1 MRIGQHTRNLVAMAT
16 NETTVEVAGRSIRIT
31 SPDKVMFPEQGWTK
45 LHVVEHYLM
54 CASGALR
61 GVRNRP
67 SLLKRWN
74 AGVAQRPLFVKR
86 PKGAR
91 NLVDVTFPSARPGQ
105 MFAPLDESDVI
116 WMAQMN
122 CLDLNPWNARAD
134 DLMHPDELRVDL
146 DPTEGHDFEAARDVA
161 FAVKALLDEL
171 GLTGWPKTSGNR
183 GIHIYVRLERE
194 WDFYQVRRAALALAR
209 EVERR
214 HELATT
220 AWWKEERDGV
230 FIDFNQN
237 AWDKTIASAYSIRHT
252 GLVSTPFTWDELDTI
267 DHRAMDLASFRDRW
281 ADAGDLTDGIDEA
294 AGRLD
299 PLLEM
304 VAADEANGIGDAP
317 WPPHYPKMPGE
328 PPRVQPSKMR
338 KENWE

>member
-1 MRIGQHTRNLVAMAT
+1 
-16 NETTVEVAGRSIRIT
+16 
-31 SPDKVMFPEQGWTK
+31 
-45 LHVVEHYLM
+45 
-54 CASGALR
+54 
-61 GVRNRP
+61 
-67 SLLKRWN
+67 
-74 AGVAQRPLFVKR
+74 LFVKR

-105 MFAPLDESDVI
+105 MFAPLDEIDVI

-134 DLMHPDELRVDL
+134 DLLHPDELRVDL
-146 DPTEGHDFEAARDVA
+146 DPTEDHDFEAAREVA
-161 FAVKALLDEL
+161 FTVKEVLDEL
-171 GLTGWPKTSGNR
+171 GLVSWPKTSGNR
-183 GIHIYVRLERE
+183 GIHIYVRLQRE

-252 GLVSTPFTWDELDTI
+252 GLVSTPFEWDELGTI

-281 ADAGDLTDGIDEA
+281 AAVGDLTEGIDEA
-294 AGRLD
+294 AGRLEG
-299 PLLEM
+299 LLDM
-304 VAADEANGIGDAP
+304 VAADEAEGIGDAP

-338 KENWE
+338 KENWQ

>member
-1 MRIGQHTRNLVAMAT
+1 MTTDHK
-16 NETTVEVAGRSIRIT
+16 TVEVAGRAVRIT
-31 SPDKVMFPEQGWTK
+31 SPGKIMFPEQGWTK
-45 LHVVEHYLM
+45 LDVVEHYVT
-54 CASGALR
+54 CVSGALR

-67 SLLKRWN
+67 CLLKRWN
-74 AGVAQRPLFVKR
+74 GGVAERPLFVKR
-86 PKGAR
+86 PKGAS

-105 MFAPLDESDVI
+105 MFAPLDESDII

-134 DLMHPDELRVDL
+134 DLTHPDELRVDL
-146 DPTEGHDFEAARDVA
+146 DPTEGHDFEAARQVA
-161 FAVKALLDEL
+161 FAIKELLDEL
-171 GLTGWPKTSGNR
+171 GLIGWPKTSGNR
-183 GIHIYVRLERE
+183 GIHIYVRLKRE
-194 WDFYQVRRAALALAR
+194 WNFYEVRRAALALAR

-220 AWWKEERDGV
+220 AWWKEERHGV

-252 GLVSTPFTWDELDTI
+252 GLVSTPFGWDELGDI

-281 ADAGDLTDGIDEA
+281 AEVGDLTDGIDES
-294 AGRLD
+294 AGRLEG
-299 PLLEM
+299 LLDM
-304 VAADEANGIGDAP
+304 VAADEEQGIGDAP